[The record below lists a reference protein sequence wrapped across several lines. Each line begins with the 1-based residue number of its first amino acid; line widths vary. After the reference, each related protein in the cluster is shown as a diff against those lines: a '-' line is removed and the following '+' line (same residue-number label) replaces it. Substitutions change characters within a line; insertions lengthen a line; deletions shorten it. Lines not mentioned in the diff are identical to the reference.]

1 VERAVGIGGLFIR
14 AKDPVALSRWYR
26 EAFGIPT
33 YPPESD
39 DAPQVWWQAA
49 GPTVWSAFAADTD
62 YFGRRDQQ
70 WMVNVRVSDL
80 DAMREQLRALGA
92 VVVGQIET
100 MEGIGRF
107 GWIEDPE
114 GNRVELWEPAPE
126 ALVPEAARADA

>member
-1 VERAVGIGGLFIR
+1 MFIR
-14 AKDPVALSRWYR
+14 AKDPAALSRSYR

-39 DAPQVWWQAA
+39 DSPQVWWQPA

-70 WMVNVRVSDL
+70 FMVNLRVRDL

-92 VVVGQIET
+92 VVLDQVEA

-107 GWIEDPE
+107 GWIEDPD

-126 ALVPEAARADA
+126 ALVPEAAPADS